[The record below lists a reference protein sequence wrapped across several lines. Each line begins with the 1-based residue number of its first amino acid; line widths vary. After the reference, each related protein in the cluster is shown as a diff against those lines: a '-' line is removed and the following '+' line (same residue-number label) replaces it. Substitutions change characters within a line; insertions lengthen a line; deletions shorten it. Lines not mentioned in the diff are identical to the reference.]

1 MSRSQNEDLATE
13 GPHRRLR
20 CACCGC
26 PTLNGPTLEVHGAD
40 LWPQSC
46 VLCDW
51 ENTGPHQSSGTDD
64 ELSLDQARANFQRFS
79 WMYDPSALPEWLPSR
94 PSNDEL
100 NARARLRQAYS
111 DIDRNRNASLGAEL
125 WEKAIDAEERL
136 RLIVDARVA
145 GDVDEAEADARSDQ
159 ADGAEDDPDETDD
172 IGDIADVAGVALGED
187 DQTADSTPEQIAAS
201 PSSTVDR
208 QLGPFDYPG
217 PPRGTAVVAGL
228 SSSIDE
234 ATIVRIVGAL
244 QQQPVLL
251 YGCGYV
257 AEHGAPHVIAV
268 LPVNAPADAAE
279 SVRQSLLRQP
289 GVLGAFIDRREG
301 AAPA

>member
-1 MSRSQNEDLATE
+1 M
-13 GPHRRLR
+13 
-20 CACCGC
+20 
-26 PTLNGPTLEVHGAD
+26 
-40 LWPQSC
+40 
-46 VLCDW
+46 LCDW
-51 ENTGPHQSSGTDD
+51 ENTGPDDRSGTDD
-64 ELSLDQARANFQRFS
+64 DLSLDQARANFQRFS

-111 DIDRNRNASLGAEL
+111 DIDRNRNASLGPEL

-159 ADGAEDDPDETDD
+159 ADGAEDDPDEIDD
-172 IGDIADVAGVALGED
+172 IGDTGDIDDLAGA
-187 DQTADSTPEQIAAS
+187 AAS
-201 PSSTVDR
+201 SGVDR

-234 ATIVRIVGAL
+234 PAIAKIVGAL

-251 YGCGYV
+251 YGCGFV
-257 AEHGAPHVIAV
+257 ADHGAPHVIAV
-268 LPVNAPADAAE
+268 LPVNAPPGAAE

-301 AAPA
+301 AGHA